1 MTADKYVSSIIRKY
15 NVTGE
20 IDAFTKST
28 VVDPLVMI
36 IKEWAG
42 TQLIDIYLSGSRAK
56 GTAISLSSDIDL
68 FISLKSDT
76 TNPLKEIYG
85 TLHYKLVNKRI
96 PTRKQNVSIGVNYG
110 GHSIDLIPAKKRSG
124 NTNDHSLYKN
134 KADSW
139 TQTNISTH
147 INLVKNSGRTAEI
160 TAIKIWRKLHQL
172 DFPSIYLE
180 LTVLDALYN
189 KNKNQPAKNFLT
201 VLEYLR
207 DSFIDSKI
215 VDPANTNNIISD
227 ELYKYEKEAIAK
239 KAKESLNQPN
249 WGQIIW

>member
-1 MTADKYVSSIIRKY
+1 M
-15 NVTGE
+15 
-20 IDAFTKST
+20 
-28 VVDPLVMI
+28 
-36 IKEWAG
+36 
-42 TQLIDIYLSGSRAK
+42 
-56 GTAISLSSDIDL
+56 
-68 FISLKSDT
+68 
-76 TNPLKEIYG
+76 
-85 TLHYKLVNKRI
+85 
-96 PTRKQNVSIGVNYG
+96 SIGVDYG

-147 INLVKNSGRTAEI
+147 INLVKNSGRIAEI

>member
-1 MTADKYVSSIIRKY
+1 MTADEYVSSIIRKY

-28 VVDPLVMI
+28 VVAPLVMI

-68 FISLKSDT
+68 LISLKSDT
-76 TNPLKEIYG
+76 RTPLKEIYS
-85 TLHYKLVNKRI
+85 TLHDKLVNRKI
-96 PTRKQNVSIGVNYG
+96 PSRKQNVSIGINYG

-139 TQTNISTH
+139 TQTNIRTH
-147 INLVKNSGRTAEI
+147 INLVKDSGRIAEI

-180 LTVLDALYN
+180 LAVLDALYN
-189 KNKNQPAKNFLT
+189 KNQKQPAKNFLSI
-201 VLEYLR
+201 LEYLK
-207 DSFIDSKI
+207 DSFIDRKI
-215 VDPANTNNIISD
+215 TDPANTNNIISD

-239 KAKESLNQPN
+239 KAKESLNKQE
-249 WGQIIW
+249 WDQIIW